1 MIHDEKR
8 GQFGIQTCSS
18 YRQSKQHSSGIEVNP
33 TNQGQYFKEY
43 TCEIEHFLSKKKFK
57 SHEIERIYGSNPLL
71 SSLSMNN
78 YAEDKTLGKIDL
90 YNIKNFLH
98 KLQKK
103 FNKVFELLVLQLNFN
118 KVGRKKIENI
128 FHTIEAS
135 GSLLFIQRRNCFE
148 Q

>member
-1 MIHDEKR
+1 MKLSI
-8 GQFGIQTCSS
+8 F
-18 YRQSKQHSSGIEVNP
+18 
-33 TNQGQYFKEY
+33 
-43 TCEIEHFLSKKKFK
+43 FLKKKFK
-57 SHEIERIYGSNPLL
+57 SHEIERIYGSDPLL
-71 SSLSMNN
+71 SLSMNN

-148 Q
+148 

>member
-1 MIHDEKR
+1 MMRR
-8 GQFGIQTCSS
+8 GANLVFKPAHHIVSQSSIQAVQRSI
-18 YRQSKQHSSGIEVNP
+18 RLIRVNILR
-33 TNQGQYFKEY
+33 NILVKLSIF
-43 TCEIEHFLSKKKFK
+43 FLKKKFK
-57 SHEIERIYGSNPLL
+57 SHEIERIYGSDPLL
-71 SSLSMNN
+71 SLSMNN

>member
-43 TCEIEHFLSKKKFK
+43 TCEIEHFLSN
-57 SHEIERIYGSNPLL
+57 EIERMYGSDPLL
-71 SSLSMNN
+71 SLSMNN
-78 YAEDKTLGKIDL
+78 YAEDKTLGEIYL

-98 KLQKK
+98 KLQKT